1 MCWAGSLRLLTH
13 WGTAM
18 LAVPQRNRNLDQSH
32 TYSAA
37 RPMAVKGSVI
47 LAGFTTEVKLPS
59 W

>member
-1 MCWAGSLRLLTH
+1 MCCQGNLSLRTR
-13 WGTAM
+13 WDTAM
-18 LAVPQRNRNLDQSH
+18 LAVPQRNQNPDQLP

-37 RPMAVKGSVI
+37 RPIAVKGNVT